1 MLGLAVYIV
10 LDIGVSFSV
19 QSKQKSPGLTI
30 RGVKAKDIYPDI
42 YFADT

>member
-1 MLGLAVYIV
+1 MRGLAVYIV
-10 LDIGVSFSV
+10 LDVGVSFSV

-30 RGVKAKDIYPDI
+30 RGVKAKEFYPDI